1 MARLVPVFGEG
12 FFHITWGT
20 IYYTIVFDYVDLE
33 GDYYDYVTSHE
44 LEDKEAEEARR
55 RMQEFMDEEKVI
67 VNGMRTRT
75 IVDSARIVFR
85 GSRRR
90 HSLVFHARIPYE
102 PIDGLNVYED
112 YYEPETAEYPYTVYW
127 IAQPCGKIRGVE
139 TPGYVDRLARG
150 RIVEISISK
159 GMRLDGYEA
168 VEFEAH
174 AEC

>member
-1 MARLVPVFGEG
+1 MPRLVPVYGEG
-12 FFHITWGT
+12 FFHVSWGT

-33 GDYYDYVTSHE
+33 GDYYDYLS
-44 LEDKEAEEARR
+44 DYEAQLREEKEARR
-55 RMQEFMDEEKVI
+55 RMQEFMDEERVI
-67 VNGMRTRT
+67 VNGVETRT
-75 IVDSARIVFR
+75 IVDTARVVFR

-127 IAQPCGKIRGVE
+127 IAQPCGKIRSVE
-139 TPGYVDRLARG
+139 TPGYVARLARG
-150 RIVEISISK
+150 RIVEIMIDK
-159 GMRLDGYEA
+159 GERLDGYEA

-174 AEC
+174 PEC